1 MSDAGYA
8 TFQQMKEFVGLEATD
23 ARLLAALGPVLTPH
37 QPHITDAFYAKL
49 AEHPPTA
56 KLIDGRV
63 DQLKKTHAVWFSDL
77 FCGHYEREYFD
88 RRWRIGL
95 THVRIGLDPY
105 WVEAVMSLIRGLATD
120 VMSGMPAESA
130 NRAALLKILDLDVMI
145 INLSYQ
151 DDRLDRLTTFT
162 GLKRPLIENIIRLP
176 KK

>member
-1 MSDAGYA
+1 MTDAGYA
-8 TFQQMKEFVGLEATD
+8 VFQDMKAFVGLDAAD
-23 ARLLAALGPVLTPH
+23 ARRLAELGPLMTPH
-37 QPHITDAFYAKL
+37 QARITDAFYAKL

-63 DQLKKTHAVWFSDL
+63 DQLKKTHAVWFAEL
-77 FCGHYEREYFD
+77 FCGEYDRAYFD

-95 THVRIGLDPY
+95 AHVRIGLDPY
-105 WVEAVMSLIRGLATD
+105 WVEAVMSLIRSLAAE
-120 VMSGMPAESA
+120 VMAGMADEVA
-130 NRAALLKILDLDVMI
+130 RRAALLKVLDLDVMV